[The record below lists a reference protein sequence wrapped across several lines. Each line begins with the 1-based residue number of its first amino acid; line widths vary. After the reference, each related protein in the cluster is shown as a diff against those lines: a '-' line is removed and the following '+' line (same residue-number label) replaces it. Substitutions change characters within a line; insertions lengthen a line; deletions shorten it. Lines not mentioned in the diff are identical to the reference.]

1 MADDEVKVLADAKK
15 LPMPERVAHANWKAR
30 SAAYDD
36 IKQACSRVYEDSDP
50 CLNEFGERSLVFLCL
65 SI

>member
-50 CLNEFGERSLVFLCL
+50 CLNEYGE
-65 SI
+65 